1 MRWKLTKRAVLIASF
16 FLPVAV
22 MLALFAVKRIYPFGD
37 RSFLSGDLYHQY
49 MPLDRKSVV

>member
-37 RSFLSGDLYHQY
+37 RSFLSGDLY
-49 MPLDRKSVV
+49 